1 VDEFEYIYIF
11 WKPGITK
18 YDRERLSADD
28 WKNWGSR
35 GVWQFPSVRSNDDHE
50 AKFPIE
56 LPTRIIKMLSEP
68 GDVILDC
75 FLGSGTTAIAAL
87 MEQRNFIGIELNPE
101 YVELA
106 KKRIHQETGL
116 FTKIPQNAN

>member
-1 VDEFEYIYIF
+1 
-11 WKPGITK
+11 
-18 YDRERLSADD
+18 
-28 WKNWGSR
+28 
-35 GVWQFPSVRSNDDHE
+35 VRSNDDHE

-68 GDVILDC
+68 GDVVLDC

-101 YVELA
+101 YAELA
-106 KKRIHQETGL
+106 KKRINQETGL